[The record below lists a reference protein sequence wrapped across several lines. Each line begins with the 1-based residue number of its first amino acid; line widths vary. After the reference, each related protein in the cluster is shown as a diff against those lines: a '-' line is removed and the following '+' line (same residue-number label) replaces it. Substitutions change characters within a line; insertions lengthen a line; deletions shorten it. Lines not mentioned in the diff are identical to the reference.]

1 MGPVCRR
8 EGDSEDINANALEA
22 NPTVSTDESPGWE
35 QYFGFEHPYESQ
47 ADAIE
52 AAIDTVGNRGYLAME
67 GPCGTGK
74 TMAALTAAAVLLRET
89 DRFENVVVA
98 TPVKQQRQQFI
109 ADLRTINRGLD
120 EPLSG
125 VGLVGK
131 ADLCPY
137 GREDSFPTDTSVQS
151 RCEELRE
158 TTADLVRA
166 DDSDGQRA
174 DTDGSASESPTLDRE
189 AGPEPAAVIE
199 GVGDEADRWWDV
211 DVARELV
218 DTARRDQQAGD
229 GEPLQTAGETAPYG
243 TAQPAAPESVTEG
256 DTTPIYCPF
265 EADWYARDT
274 GSPVGFEQGTDHV
287 LSTREFLP
295 AAVEAGTCPHRVMSV
310 LLETAD
316 VVVGNYN
323 HLFDSQTRHLTEPI
337 LDERTLVI
345 VDEAHRLEERVR
357 DLLSDTVGRVT
368 LKQARRDLGTLLEG
382 ARQHPDNRERIAS
395 LLADH
400 DVPYEAVERAHRF
413 YGEVIEWLDERVEA
427 ELRERFDGYGT
438 GFVTEVLPDE
448 RIELELRDPA
458 ADEPDAV
465 TDWAERAGYEGGFF
479 RTLGTVGAAVEDVL
493 SQQGTDRDCVCT
505 ATGVVFSQ
513 WWHRDHTEFFREITL
528 EPTDNEYREPDFPW
542 QNVYNAA
549 FVMYNCIPSEQV
561 QEILGEFGGGI
572 LMSATLEP
580 LSIFEAV
587 SGLESLSAGSAADG
601 STSSPAAD
609 STPSPDDEG
618 ATRQV
623 DRRSYDL
630 QFPDANR
637 ESWVVDVMPFTARN
651 RGPPTADNHN
661 ETRERYAY
669 VAREIARSHGNVL
682 LAYPN
687 YAEAAWAAGRLRQS
701 VDKPVVLDR
710 SSSHEETQRLK
721 SEFFGDDHRVLVTS
735 TRGTLTEGVDYD
747 GEKLHTCGVFGVP
760 LVNIGSPRVQ
770 AVEHAY
776 GDRFGTDNAFTY
788 ALTIPAVRQV
798 RQAIGRVLRGPDERG
813 VRILVGERY
822 LPDRPRSVRPF
833 LSAQERREFD
843 RLTPEFLA
851 DQLASFWDG

>member
-1 MGPVCRR
+1 M
-8 EGDSEDINANALEA
+8 
-22 NPTVSTDESPGWE
+22 STDETPGWE
-35 QYFGFEHPYESQ
+35 RFFGFERPYENQ

-52 AAIDTVGNRGYLAME
+52 AAIETASGKGYLSME

-74 TMAALTAAAVLLRET
+74 TMAALTAAASLLRET
-89 DRFENVVVA
+89 DRFENCVVA

-109 ADLRTINRGLD
+109 EDLRTINRGLD
-120 EPLSG
+120 DPLSG

-137 GREDSFPTDTSVQS
+137 GREDVFPDDTSVQS

-166 DDSDGQRA
+166 DDSGGHRGDSR
-174 DTDGSASESPTLDRE
+174 GSAATAGSSTAESTTSGVVDLDRE

-199 GVGDEADRWWDV
+199 GVTDEAEQWWDA
-211 DVARELV
+211 DRARELAE
-218 DTARRDQQAGD
+218 TARRDQTAGEGD
-229 GEPLQTAGETAPYG
+229 PLQTAGASAPYG
-243 TAQPAAPESVTEG
+243 TAQPAAPESFTDGES
-256 DTTPIYCPF
+256 TPLYCPF

-310 LLETAD
+310 LLEDAD
-316 VVVGNYN
+316 IVVGNYN
-323 HLFDSQTRHLTEPI
+323 HLFDSRTRHLTESI

-368 LKQARRDLGTLLEG
+368 LKQAQRDLGTLLER
-382 ARQHPDNRERIAS
+382 ARQHADNKELIET

-400 DVPYEAVERAHRF
+400 DVPYEAVERAHQF
-413 YGEVIEWLDERVEA
+413 YGEAIQWLDQRVET
-427 ELRERFDGYGT
+427 ELADRFDGYGT
-438 GFVTEVLPDE
+438 GFINEALPDE
-448 RIELELRDPA
+448 QIELELRDPGV
-458 ADEPDAV
+458 DERDAF
-465 TDWAERAGYEGGFF
+465 TEWAEGAGYTGGFF
-479 RTLGTVGAAVEDVL
+479 RTLGAVGGAVEDVL
-493 SQQGTDRDCVCT
+493 SQQGINRDCVCT
-505 ATGVVFSQ
+505 ATGVLFNQ

-528 EPTDNEYREPDFPW
+528 EPSESEYRDPDYPW
-542 QNVYNAA
+542 QNVYNASLL
-549 FVMYNCIPSEQV
+549 MYNCIPSEQV
-561 QEILGEFGGGI
+561 REILGAFGGGI

-580 LSIFEAV
+580 IPIFEAV
-587 SGLESLSAGSAADG
+587 SGLDSLSTRSSLDG
-601 STSSPAAD
+601 STHSPED
-609 STPSPDDEG
+609 GSTHSPDDSDRDEG
-618 ATRQV
+618 ANRRV

-630 QFPDANR
+630 QFPESNR
-637 ESWVVDVMPFTARN
+637 ESWIVDVMPFTARN
-651 RGPPTADNHN
+651 RGPPAPDNHN

-669 VAREIARSHGNVL
+669 VAREIARSYGNVL

-687 YAEAAWAAGRLRQS
+687 YAEAEWAAGRLREE

-721 SEFFGDDHRVLVTS
+721 ADFFGDEHSVLVTS
-735 TRGTLTEGVDYD
+735 TRGTLTEGVDYA
-747 GEKLHTCGVFGVP
+747 GEKLHTCAVFGIP

-770 AVEHAY
+770 AVRHAY
-776 GDRFGTDNAFTY
+776 GDRFGAENEFTY

-822 LPDRPRSVRPF
+822 LPDRPRSVDPF
-833 LSAQERREFD
+833 LAAQERREFR

-851 DQLASFWDG
+851 SQFAEFWSAVDRE